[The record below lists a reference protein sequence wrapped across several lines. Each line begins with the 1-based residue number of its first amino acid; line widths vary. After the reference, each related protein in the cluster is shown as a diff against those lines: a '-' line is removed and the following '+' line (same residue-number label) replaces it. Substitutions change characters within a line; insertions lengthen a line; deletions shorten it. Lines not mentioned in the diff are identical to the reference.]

1 MRFQFVGV
9 SSFFSSSK
17 NCVQTAEDAVML
29 PFIPPAKPP
38 RLLLRAAEVCAGV
51 PLAKHFKR
59 VCQSELL
66 LVLSKMLLVL
76 SVYKSATVLMRL

>member
-1 MRFQFVGV
+1 MRLQPRLQCPGLSWLWRRMRIQFVGV
-9 SSFFSSSK
+9 SKK

-66 LVLSKMLLVL
+66 LVL
-76 SVYKSATVLMRL
+76 